1 MENLSDILLGKKSK
15 LHKIILC
22 YLLCKKERKKGSYL
36 HTQKTFKWVNKHGYL
51 RMEKGSE
58 AGIGERPFS
67 AYLFTCFL
75 NCVSVFP
82 MKTFKQGDHF

>member
-1 MENLSDILLGKKSK
+1 
-15 LHKIILC
+15 
-22 YLLCKKERKKGSYL
+22 
-36 HTQKTFKWVNKHGYL
+36 
-51 RMEKGSE
+51 MEKGSE